1 MGSPAAVAVVGA
13 VVGAAGG
20 PVAEAVVVSPEMS
33 PVAHPVVEGPRATV
47 ELDYLNYS
55 EAETAQW
62 VATVPSRVC
71 SVR

>member
-1 MGSPAAVAVVGA
+1 MGSPAAEPVVGA

-33 PVAHPVVEGPRATV
+33 PVVEGPRATV